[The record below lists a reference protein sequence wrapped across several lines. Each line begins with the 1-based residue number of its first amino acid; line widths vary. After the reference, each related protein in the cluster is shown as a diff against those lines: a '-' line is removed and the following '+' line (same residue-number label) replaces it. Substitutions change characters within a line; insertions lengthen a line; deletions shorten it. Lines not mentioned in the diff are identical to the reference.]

1 MNNSGKRLLFLLALL
16 LTVITTWAQKQ
27 ANIWYFGERA
37 GLDFTNGKPV
47 PLTNSMLS
55 TMEGCATI
63 SDANGNLLFY
73 TNGVSV
79 WNREHKLMPNGNRL
93 MGHRSSTQ
101 SAVIV
106 PRPLNPNIYYIFTAD
121 LQSQLYGLRYS
132 EVNMALKNGLGDI
145 AKKNSFLVSPVS
157 EKLTAV
163 KHRNNTDYWVIT
175 HKWNSN
181 SFNAYLVTAA
191 GVSRQPIV
199 SNVGTVHKG
208 QNQEAIGAMKVSP
221 DGKKLALALWRDS
234 NKFEV
239 FDFDNNTGKLSNPTE
254 FENYDEDYGVEFSPD
269 GTKLYGT
276 TNGIGNIP
284 PQIWQFNLLGS
295 KQAVQESAT
304 LIAVSKADKIGS
316 LQLAPDGKIYLAK
329 EKQKNLGVINNPNA
343 PGLGCNYVDEGQML
357 GEDSHSELGLP
368 NFVQSYF
375 YNISYSHLR

>member
-1 MNNSGKRLLFLLALL
+1 MLKKIWFVCLFLSCFWFPK
-16 LTVITTWAQKQ
+16 VSWAQKE

-37 GLDFTNGKPV
+37 GLDFSSGKAT

-63 SDANGNLLFY
+63 SDKEGNLLFY

-106 PRPLNPNIYYIFTAD
+106 PRPLNPNTYYIFTAD

-132 EVNMALKNGLGDI
+132 EVDMKLQKGLGDI
-145 AKKNSFLVSPVS
+145 AKKNNFLVSPVS

-163 KHRNNTDYWVIT
+163 KHSNNTDYWVIT
-175 HKWNSN
+175 HKWGTDG
-181 SFNAYLVTAA
+181 FYAYQVTAA
-191 GVSRQPIV
+191 GVSRQPVV
-199 SNVGTVHKG
+199 SNVGTAHKG
-208 QNQEAIGAMKVSP
+208 KNKEAIGAMKASP

-234 NKFEV
+234 NLFEV
-239 FDFDNNTGKLSNPTE
+239 FDFNNKTGKVSNPLA
-254 FENYDEDYGVEFSPD
+254 FEHYDEAYGVEFSPD

-276 TNGIGNIP
+276 TNGIGNVA

-295 KQAVQESAT
+295 RQAVEESAT

-316 LQLAPDGKIYLAK
+316 LQLGPDGKIYLAK
-329 EKQKNLGVINNPNA
+329 EKEKTLGVINNPNT

-357 GEDSHSELGLP
+357 SAESHSELGLP

-375 YNISYSHLR
+375 FNIRYSQLR

>member
-1 MNNSGKRLLFLLALL
+1 MLKKICFACLFLSWFWVNKTAY
-16 LTVITTWAQKQ
+16 AQKE

-37 GLDFTNGKPV
+37 GLDFTSGKPV
-47 PLTNSMLS
+47 PLANSMLS

-63 SDANGNLLFY
+63 SNTDGNLLFY

-132 EVNMALKNGLGDI
+132 EVDMKLQNGMGDI
-145 AKKNSFLVSPVS
+145 AKKNNFLISPVS

-163 KHRNNTDYWVIT
+163 KHSNNKDYWVIT
-175 HKWNSN
+175 HKWNSDG
-181 SFNAYLVTAA
+181 FYAYQVTAA

-199 SNVGTVHKG
+199 SNVGTTHKG
-208 QNQEAIGAMKVSP
+208 KNKEAIGAMKVSP

-239 FDFDNNTGKLSNPTE
+239 FDFNASTGKVSNPIS
-254 FENYDEDYGVEFSPD
+254 FDHYDEAYGVEFSPD

-276 TNGIGNIP
+276 TNGIGNVP
-284 PQIWQFNLLGS
+284 SQIWQFNLLGS
-295 KQAVQESAT
+295 RQAVEESPT

-316 LQLAPDGKIYLAK
+316 LQLGPDGKIYLAK
-329 EKQKNLGVINNPNA
+329 EKETTLGLINNPNA

-357 GEDSHSELGLP
+357 DSASHSELGLP
-368 NFVQSYF
+368 NFVQSF
-375 YNISYSHLR
+375 FFNIRYSQLR

>member
-1 MNNSGKRLLFLLALL
+1 MCSTRSFSLFIFSLFLTLNAA
-16 LTVITTWAQKQ
+16 WAQKQ

-37 GLDFTNGKPV
+37 GLDFTSGKPV

-55 TMEGCATI
+55 TMEGCATL
-63 SDANGNLLFY
+63 SDTNGNLLFY

-79 WNREHKLMPNGNRL
+79 WNREHKRMPNGNRL

-132 EVNMALKNGLGDI
+132 EVNMTLQKGLGDI
-145 AKKNSFLVSPVS
+145 AKKNNFLVSPVS

-163 KHRNNTDYWVIT
+163 KHRNNTDYWVIA

-191 GVSRQPIV
+191 GVSRQPVV
-199 SNVGTVHKG
+199 STVGTPHKG

-239 FDFDNNTGKLSNPTE
+239 FDFDNKTGRLSNPIG
-254 FENYDEDYGVEFSPD
+254 FDHYDEAYGVEFSPD

-295 KQAVQESAT
+295 KQAILESAT

-316 LQLAPDGKIYLAK
+316 LQLGPDGKIYLAQ
-329 EKQKNLGVINNPNA
+329 EKQNHLGVINHPNA

-357 GEDSHSELGLP
+357 GEESHSELGLP

-375 YNISYSHLR
+375 YNISYSQLR

>member
-1 MNNSGKRLLFLLALL
+1 MFKKLPSVFLFLSFFWFTHAAS
-16 LTVITTWAQKQ
+16 AQKE

-37 GLDFTNGKPV
+37 GLDFNSGKAT
-47 PLTNSMLS
+47 PLNNSMLS

-63 SDANGNLLFY
+63 SDAEGNLLFY

-132 EVNMALKNGLGDI
+132 EVDMRLQKGSGDI
-145 AKKNSFLVSPVS
+145 AKKNNFLVSPVS

-163 KHRNNTDYWVIT
+163 KHSNNTDYWVIT
-175 HKWNSN
+175 HKWGTNG
-181 SFNAYLVTAA
+181 FYAFQVTAA
-191 GVSRQPIV
+191 GVSRQPVV

-208 QNQEAIGAMKVSP
+208 KNKEAIGAMKASP

-234 NKFEV
+234 NLFEV
-239 FDFDNNTGKLSNPTE
+239 FDFNNATGKVSNPLA
-254 FENYDEDYGVEFSPD
+254 FEHYDEAYGIEFSPD

-276 TNGIGNIP
+276 TNGIGNVA

-295 KQAVQESAT
+295 RQAIEESAT

-316 LQLAPDGKIYLAK
+316 LQLGPDGKIYLAK
-329 EKQKNLGVINNPNA
+329 EKEKTLGVINNPNT

-357 GEDSHSELGLP
+357 SDEGHSELGLP

-375 YNISYSHLR
+375 FNIRYSHLR